1 MGHFIG
7 GSAFGMARDIAEGLI
22 LLNDT
27 MLRKFAPNESQQL
40 LFELDK
46 MIKDARGETVAQED
60 TQAIQK
66 KSRRISRIQSAMN
79 IVKSRLATRR

>member
-27 MLRKFAPNESQQL
+27 MLRKFAPTETQQL

-46 MIKDARGETVAQED
+46 MIKDARGEQVDQED

-66 KSRRISRIQSAMN
+66 KNRRISRIQSAMS
-79 IVKSRLATRR
+79 ILKSRLATRR

>member
-7 GSAFGMARDIAEGLI
+7 GSAYSMARDVAEGLI

-27 MLRKFAPNESQQL
+27 MLRKFSVGEIQQL
-40 LFELDK
+40 MFELDK
-46 MIKDARGETVAQED
+46 LAKDARGEQVDQED

-66 KSRRISRIQSAMN
+66 KSRRVSRIASAMN
-79 IVKSRLATRR
+79 IVKLRLATRT

>member
-27 MLRKFAPNESQQL
+27 MLRKFSAGESQQL
-40 LFELDK
+40 LFELDRLA
-46 MIKDARGETVAQED
+46 KDARAEQVAQED
-60 TQAIQK
+60 APAIQK
-66 KSRRISRIQSAMN
+66 KNRRISRINQAVMILKN
-79 IVKSRLATRR
+79 RLATKH

>member
-7 GSAFGMARDIAEGLI
+7 GSAFGMAHDIAEGFI

-27 MLRKFAPNESQQL
+27 MLRKFNAGESQQL

-46 MIKDARGETVAQED
+46 LAKDARAEQVAQED
-60 TQAIQK
+60 APAIQK
-66 KSRRISRIQSAMN
+66 KNRRISRISQAMMILKN
-79 IVKSRLATRR
+79 RLATKH

>member
-7 GSAFGMARDIAEGLI
+7 GSAFGMARDIAEGFI
-22 LLNDT
+22 LLNDS
-27 MLRKFAPNESQQL
+27 MLRKFNAGESQQL

-46 MIKDARGETVAQED
+46 LAKDARAEQVAQED

-66 KSRRISRIQSAMN
+66 KNRRISRINQATM
-79 IVKSRLATRR
+79 IIKSRLATR

>member
-7 GSAFGMARDIAEGLI
+7 GSAFGMARDVSEGLI

-27 MLRKFAPNESQQL
+27 MLRKFQLPELQQL
-40 LFELDK
+40 HFELEK
-46 MIKDARGETVAQED
+46 MIKDARGEQVAQED
-60 TQAIQK
+60 AQAIQK

-79 IVKSRLATRR
+79 IIKTRMSTRF

>member
-7 GSAFGMARDIAEGLI
+7 GSAFAMAHDIALGLI
-22 LLNDT
+22 LLNET
-27 MLRKFAPNESQQL
+27 MLRKFGPAELQQL

-46 MIKDARGETVAQED
+46 QVKDARGEQVGQED

-66 KSRRISRIQSAMN
+66 KNRRISRIQSAMN
-79 IVKSRLATRR
+79 IVKSRLATRP